1 MSPNAKLITPDYII
15 NWCKINQNHNLN
27 LGPKYRM
34 KVLELFSG
42 TGSVKKICDEYGFDC
57 VSMDIDDKFHQLDIK
72 QDILTW
78 DYKIYKPGDFD
89 IIWAS
94 PPCASFSAMLF
105 ITKSADEIQQK
116 MDTVGIPLL
125 KRAREIIDYLKPKYY
140 FIENPKTGRM
150 KNYITDLPYHDV
162 TYCKYGFSY
171 FKPTRI
177 WTNLDSFEPK
187 YCKKGCY
194 CSYKHQHGKHANC
207 IGGTRK
213 IAKGKFKGYTG
224 NCFKLAEK
232 YAIPPDL
239 IRSIFNSI

>member
-1 MSPNAKLITPDYII
+1 
-15 NWCKINQNHNLN
+15 
-27 LGPKYRM
+27 M

-42 TGSVKKICDEYGFDC
+42 TGSVKKICHEYGFDC
-57 VSMDIDDKFHQLDIK
+57 VSIDIDDKFHAVDIK

-78 DYKIYKPGDFD
+78 DYRIYKPGDFD

-94 PPCASFSAMLF
+94 PPCASFSSMLP
-105 ITKSADEIQQK
+105 ITKTKQEIIGL
-116 MDTVGIPLL
+116 MNSIGIPLL
-125 KRAREIIDYLKPKYY
+125 EKTREIIDYLKPEYY

-187 YCKKGCY
+187 YCKKGSFCNH
-194 CSYKHQHGKHANC
+194 KLEHGKHAGN
-207 IGGTRK
+207 IGTTRK
-213 IAKGKFKGYTG
+213 TPNSKFGKSNIG
-224 NCFKLAEK
+224 NKTKLAEK